1 MKVTVKLFATLR
13 VNRQNIQELE
23 LQEGAAPQQVAQLLG
38 IPVAEI
44 AIVMINGRG
53 VAFDTPCRIR
63 MSWPCSRR
71 WAAAE
76 ACG

>member
-53 VAFDTPCRIR
+53 VAFDTPLQDQDVLALF
-63 MSWPCSRR
+63 PPV
-71 WAAAE
+71 
-76 ACG
+76 GGG